1 VFHQPHALANLLVL
15 GGGLRQFEG
24 WLQSTSPLCLPTTF
38 PDTTSAMLTEHE
50 FYEKWHKFFCKY
62 NNQGKVQYPEEDESD
77 KVALVVIDDMTIEIT
92 KCLTIDLY
100 I

>member
-1 VFHQPHALANLLVL
+1 
-15 GGGLRQFEG
+15 
-24 WLQSTSPLCLPTTF
+24 
-38 PDTTSAMLTEHE
+38 MLTEDE
-50 FYEKWHKFFCKY
+50 FYERWRKFFGKHNY
-62 NNQGKVQYPEEDESD
+62 QGKVQYPEEDESD

>member
-1 VFHQPHALANLLVL
+1 
-15 GGGLRQFEG
+15 
-24 WLQSTSPLCLPTTF
+24 
-38 PDTTSAMLTEHE
+38 MLTEDE
-50 FYEKWHKFFCKY
+50 FYEKWRKFFRNY
-62 NNQGKVQYPEEDESD
+62 NYPGKVQYPEEDESD